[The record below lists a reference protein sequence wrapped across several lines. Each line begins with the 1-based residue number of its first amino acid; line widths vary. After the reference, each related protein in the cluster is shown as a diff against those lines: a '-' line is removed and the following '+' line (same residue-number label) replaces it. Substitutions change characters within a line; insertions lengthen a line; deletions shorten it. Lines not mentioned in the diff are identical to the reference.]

1 MKIQPKESYQLLG
14 TNLTLTTGK
23 TYLAEKAINIP
34 DYEKSGLVF
43 CNGILLD
50 NTEYTVVKS

>member
-14 TNLTLTTGK
+14 TNLTLTAGK

-34 DYEKSGLVF
+34 D
-43 CNGILLD
+43 
-50 NTEYTVVKS
+50 